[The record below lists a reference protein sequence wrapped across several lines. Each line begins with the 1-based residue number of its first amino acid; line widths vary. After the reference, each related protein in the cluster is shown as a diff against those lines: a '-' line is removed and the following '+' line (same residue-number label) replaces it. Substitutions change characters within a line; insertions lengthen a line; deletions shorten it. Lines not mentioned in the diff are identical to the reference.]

1 MNFICITNKSK
12 NGNLLPITIGKR
24 YLLLNSMF
32 LKYYKEFL
40 IIRCDDN
47 NIKILPSNLFI
58 TIKENRSNILKQIL
72 NGNDLYKQ

>member
-1 MNFICITNKSK
+1 MKFICINNKSK

-32 LKYYKEFL
+32 LIYYKEFV

-72 NGNDLYKQ
+72 NGNDLYK

>member
-1 MNFICITNKSK
+1 MNFICINNKSK
-12 NGNLLPITIGKR
+12 NGNLFPITIGKR

-32 LKYYKEFL
+32 LIYYKEFV

-72 NGNDLYKQ
+72 NGNDLYK

>member
-1 MNFICITNKSK
+1 MNFICINNKSK
-12 NGNLLPITIGKR
+12 SDNLLPITIGKR

-72 NGNDLYKQ
+72 NGNDLYK